1 MRILEIEITKFRG
14 IQHLHLKPDSKN
26 CVIWGPNGSGKS
38 AVVDAVDFLLTGK
51 VLRLTGKGTEGINL
65 KKHAP
70 HIDCDAKDSKIRAV
84 IQLKDKESP
93 IEIER
98 CVSHP
103 NNLICDEQ
111 NETMLQP
118 MLAFAARGQHI
129 LTRREILRF
138 ITSEAGTRST
148 DIQDLLNLSEIEE
161 VRKSLVKVKGEYD
174 RDCKAS
180 LQVIKKMEIAVCL
193 VIDKTSLNQNELLE
207 FINNNRK
214 ILNGKSL
221 EKFDSKNLKSELSPP
236 KLPAKS
242 QFNTVSVERDIENI
256 NKVMDSQNLESLNEA
271 NRELQAL
278 IGVINNDPT
287 RLRALSLQQL
297 TKMGL
302 ELVDETGDCPLCD
315 SSWKPEELRTH
326 LENRLLKA
334 KDAKET
340 QEKIEKLAAKLEDNA
355 ISVINNLKNLQS
367 VAEKTGVDYTAL
379 EIWINKLEIFCASL
393 TDPLNNY
400 PSADLKND
408 TLTNFF
414 ASEKWTS
421 TCSEIS
427 DYVKKQQTPSI
438 STEQI
443 AWDELTR
450 LTESL
455 GSLENAQEEHKTA
468 DLLARRSVI
477 LLNSF
482 QTARDSVL
490 EELYSKIQ
498 NRFIALY
505 KKIHNHD
512 EETFNAVF
520 EQTEAKLNIDVDF
533 HGRGFHPP
541 HALHSEG
548 HQDTM
553 GLCLYLTLAEH
564 LTEKIMDLIIL
575 DDVVMSV
582 DADHR
587 RDICDLFSTE
597 FPDKQFIIT
606 THDRT
611 WANQLK
617 ARGVVNSKGSFEF
630 YNWKI
635 QTGPQINS
643 ETDLWKKIEEDFQSN
658 NIPEAAGKLRRASE
672 EYFSMVCESI
682 AAKVPYKSNFRWEL
696 SDLIPGALTQF
707 NDLIK
712 KGKDAANSWNN
723 TKKVDELNNLESVKG
738 QIVKRTDIERWVIND
753 SVHYNS
759 WSDLTANDFKPIV
772 EAFHDLFDVFGC
784 GKCESILTLATDG
797 NKKAVGVR
805 CNCGE
810 KWSLTKKT

>member
-14 IQHLHLKPDSKN
+14 IQHLHLKPESKN

-65 KKHAP
+65 KQHAP
-70 HIDCDAKDSKIRAV
+70 HIDSEAKDSKIRAV
-84 IQLKDKESP
+84 VQLKDIEKP

-98 CVSHP
+98 CVSAP
-103 NNLICDEQ
+103 TKLICDEQ
-111 NETMLQP
+111 SKTLLQP
-118 MLAFAARGQHI
+118 MLEFAARGQHI

-138 ITSEAGTRST
+138 ITSEAGTRSA
-148 DIQDLLNLSEIEE
+148 DIQELLNLSEIED
-161 VRKSLVKVKGEYD
+161 VRKSFVKVRGEYD
-174 RDCKAS
+174 RDCKSS
-180 LQVIKKMEIAVCL
+180 LQVVKKMEMSVCS
-193 VIDKTSLNQNELLE
+193 VINKISLNQNELLE
-207 FINNNRK
+207 FINDKRK

-221 EKFDSKNLKSELSPP
+221 EEFDSKNLKVDLSPP

-242 QFNTVSVERDIENI
+242 QFNVFSIEREIENI
-256 NKVMDSQNLESLNEA
+256 QKIMDSKNLEILNEA
-271 NRELQAL
+271 DRELQVL

-287 RLRALSLQQL
+287 KLRALSLQQL
-297 TKMGL
+297 TKIGL
-302 ELVDETGDCPLCD
+302 ELINETGNCPLCD
-315 SSWKPEELRTH
+315 LSWKPDELRNH

-340 QEKIEKLAAKLEDNA
+340 QDKIANLSAKLENSG
-355 ISVINNLKNLQS
+355 ISTIDSLENLKS
-367 VAEKTGVDYTAL
+367 VAENLNVDFAKF
-379 EIWINKLEIFCASL
+379 EIWVRKLEQFCASL

-400 PSADLKND
+400 PSVDLEND
-408 TLTNFF
+408 NLINLF
-414 ASEKWTS
+414 APDDWSL
-421 TCSEIS
+421 TCSKITNNIKDQKLPPIS
-427 DYVKKQQTPSI
+427 P
-438 STEQI
+438 EQS

-450 LTESL
+450 LAENL
-455 GSLENAQEEHKTA
+455 GNLEKAQEEYKNA

-482 QTARDSVL
+482 QTARDSIL
-490 EELYSKIQ
+490 EKLYSKIQ
-498 NRFIALY
+498 NRFVSLY

-512 EETFNAVF
+512 EETFSANF
-520 EQTEAKLNIDVDF
+520 EQTEAKLNIEVDF

-582 DADHR
+582 DAEHR
-587 RDICDLFSTE
+587 RDICDLFCAE
-597 FPDKQFIIT
+597 FPEKQFIIT

-617 ARGVVNSKGSFEF
+617 ARGVVKTKGCFEF

-635 QTGPQINS
+635 QTGPQINN
-643 ETDLWKKIEEDFQSN
+643 EKDLWNKIEEDFQN
-658 NIPEAAGKLRRASE
+658 NDIPSAAARLRRASE
-672 EYFSMVCESI
+672 EHFSMVCDSI
-682 AAKVPYKSNFRWEL
+682 AAKVPFKSNFRWEL
-696 SDLIPGALTQF
+696 SELLNGALAQYK
-707 NDLIK
+707 DLVK
-712 KGKDAANSWNN
+712 KGKDAANSLDNQE
-723 TKKVDELNNLESVKG
+723 KVEYLTNLESVKN
-738 QIVKRTDIERWVIND
+738 QIVQRTYIEQWIIND
-753 SVHYNS
+753 SLHYNS
-759 WSDLTANDFKPIV
+759 WSNYTINDFRPIA
-772 EAFHDLFDVFGC
+772 EAFQDLFGIFSC
-784 GKCESILTLATDG
+784 GKCGSLLSISTDS
-797 NKKAVGVR
+797 KRKVVGVR

-810 KWSLTKKT
+810 MWSLTKKA